1 MLRFNLL
8 TVTCLAVLTIAST
21 GCDERPVQPSLGD
34 TEDSNSAASVVSI
47 PLDRDLTP
55 AAPPAQDFPDGVMD
69 AVEHMVN
76 EPVPDEAESGPL
88 NDNTAQLS
96 QVIAEIDG
104 ILKTAAETKKKLLSM
119 RFQPADSQGEDR

>member
-1 MLRFNLL
+1 MPMDLDP
-8 TVTCLAVLTIAST
+8 AS
-21 GCDERPVQPSLGD
+21 
-34 TEDSNSAASVVSI
+34 
-47 PLDRDLTP
+47 

-96 QVIAEIDG
+96 QVIAEIDE
-104 ILKTAAETKKKLLSM
+104 ILRTATETKKKLLSM
-119 RFQPADSQGEDR
+119 RFEPSGSQDEDR